1 MSNVAYKTDAAPN
14 IHIKQAPIPEP
25 SKQPLRRGK
34 VTLGEKLLISIA
46 VAIVLIMAF
55 RIISVQAQIYSI
67 NEKTQNQETKVSAK
81 EKQTDDLSTEV
92 KSLSRYERVY
102 ELAKKKGLK
111 LNGENVKVVGGQ

>member
-1 MSNVAYKTDAAPN
+1 MSNVAYKNNAAPN
-14 IHIKQAPIPEP
+14 IHRKQASVPEP

-67 NEKTQNQETKVSAK
+67 NEKTQNLETKVNAK
-81 EKQTDDLSTEV
+81 EKQTDDLSMEV

-102 ELAKKKGLK
+102 KLAKKKGLK
-111 LNGENVKVVGGQ
+111 LSGENVKVVGGQ